1 MSIMRILIALFLTG
15 LACTLQAQ
23 TTNLVFNSGWIKQL
37 PASIPVRAGYLKI
50 DNPDKLAHRINSI
63 SSPAFESVEIHESK
77 LVGDVLSMVELDDIE
92 LPAGQGVELRPGG
105 KHMML
110 MAPLQPLN
118 IGDMIEIV
126 INFAD
131 GSSRSTLLEVRP

>member
-1 MSIMRILIALFLTG
+1 MRILIALFLTG

-23 TTNLVFNSGWIKQL
+23 TTNLVFSAGWIKQL
-37 PASIPVRAGYLKI
+37 PPSIPVRAGYLKI
-50 DNPDKLAHRINSI
+50 DNPGKLAQRINSI

-105 KHMML
+105 KHLML
-110 MAPLQPLN
+110 MAPRQPLKL
-118 IGDMIEIV
+118 GDMVEIV